1 MLVNQ
6 VFKTFLLVLLCFYT
20 MQNDYSDVVSKETL
34 LLPIHPKLII
44 TMSSLVKPE
53 MKDVFMREKEMGRF
67 EILCKRNL
75 LLFILCKSS
84 SMLILILSNISWST
98 IFYIRIYIYNLIRW
112 PVGIWWGMISSLRIF
127 ISRRN
132 NNWWTNLIPL
142 HQTFKSHMK
151 RKLCNNRASL
161 FEWHQQRLRKKVF
174 STTKRFAIY
183 WIIHCLKSSFHAHYL
198 L

>member
-44 TMSSLVKPE
+44 TMSSLAKPD
-53 MKDVFMREKEMGRF
+53 MRDVFMRKKERRRF

-84 SMLILILSNISWST
+84 SMLILILYRITLLQYST
-98 IFYIRIYIYNLIRW
+98 Y
-112 PVGIWWGMISSLRIF
+112 
-127 ISRRN
+127 
-132 NNWWTNLIPL
+132 
-142 HQTFKSHMK
+142 
-151 RKLCNNRASL
+151 
-161 FEWHQQRLRKKVF
+161 
-174 STTKRFAIY
+174 
-183 WIIHCLKSSFHAHYL
+183 
-198 L
+198 